1 MQLEMGRGS
10 QETFFKEDI
19 QMTNGYIKRWSTS
32 LIIREMQIKMTM
44 KYHLIPVR
52 MAIIK
57 RQEMA
62 SDSKDVKK
70 MEPLYTVGGSKNGSA
85 TMENKVQ
92 VPQNLKYNY
101 HVIQQAHFWV
111 YIQRKWKQDRYWI
124 DIYTPM
130 FIAALLT
137 IAKIWKQ
144 PKFLSRDKW
153 IKKMWY
159 MYN

>member
-1 MQLEMGRGS
+1 
-10 QETFFKEDI
+10 
-19 QMTNGYIKRWSTS
+19 
-32 LIIREMQIKMTM
+32 MQIKITM

-111 YIQRKWKQDRYWI
+111 YIQRK
-124 DIYTPM
+124 
-130 FIAALLT
+130 
-137 IAKIWKQ
+137 
-144 PKFLSRDKW
+144 
-153 IKKMWY
+153 
-159 MYN
+159 